1 MIKQI
6 WHSAKTEYIGW
17 ITNPRM
23 FLLCGSLFFV
33 YVFVVEKFIQK
44 SDMMNG
50 QLINFFEPYVA
61 VLNSPLTV
69 LIMPICYL
77 MLMSDFPRV
86 RPNTL
91 FVIYR
96 IGRYKWLASQILF
109 FLISA
114 MTFIIAMFLVAT
126 LPMIARS
133 YFANGWSMV
142 TLNFCNEFPEL
153 AISEMATLIPDRIY
167 NHVYPFETVVFS
179 TLTYVGYYMIMGL
192 AMIICKL
199 KNFSFLGIF
208 ISATLIGFGFATYLT
223 GGVLKWVFPMSNT
236 MLHLHYAKFL
246 REEKFPLLF
255 SQLYFP
261 VIIVLLLI
269 ITFISIKKS
278 SFIYGEQE

>member
-6 WHSAKTEYIGW
+6 WYSAKTEYIGW

-50 QLINFFEPYVA
+50 QLINFFEPYIA
-61 VLNSPLTV
+61 VLNSPITI

-96 IGRYKWLASQILF
+96 IGRYKWFLSQILF
-109 FLISA
+109 FLMSA
-114 MTFIIAMFLVAT
+114 ITFIAAIFVISVLPT
-126 LPMIARS
+126 LSES
-133 YFANGWSMV
+133 YFADGWSMV
-142 TLNFCNEFPEL
+142 TLNFCETFPEL
-153 AISEMATLIPDRIY
+153 TLSEMATLIPDRIY
-167 NHVYPFETVVFS
+167 NHVSPFETVTFS
-179 TLTYVGYYMIMGL
+179 TLTFIGYFMIMGL
-192 AMIICKL
+192 VMIICKL

-208 ISATLIGFGFATYLT
+208 ISALLIGSGFATYLT
-223 GGVLKWVFPMSNT
+223 GGIMKWLFPMSNT
-236 MLHLHYAKFL
+236 MMHLHYAKFL

-261 VIIVLLLI
+261 VIIALLFI
-269 ITFISIKKS
+269 ASFISIKKS